1 MKNKLVSVVLAAVV
15 SFGVLA
21 GAPAQAA
28 SPKAGAACS
37 KAGITKVVKA
47 GAKSTKFT
55 CVKSGKKLS
64 WNRGVV
70 TIAKPKVA
78 PTPAATA
85 ISVITLDNLDAIWTS
100 KVALSKIQEKL
111 AKLPETIFEP
121 EIIKSPTTKSAEVE
135 LELKLLKPAIKLF
148 QKEFLPTKFQVVMFT
163 NEDAQWAKQAL
174 STYGGNFPFDL
185 GEEITKRSSGN
196 KRCNFA
202 FATMTPNR
210 LPIYYECTDT
220 RQLRDPFSYQT
231 PPHEYFH
238 LVHQALAPVRLPVW
252 LTEGSA
258 SFFGEML
265 GYRSFTNT
273 AERKL
278 QQGFNTGYDFDP
290 DNLGFDPK
298 RFETWLRTAKPAEV
312 SNIFKILETEPTRA
326 RRFYAEYALG
336 SWATEALV
344 AVYGVDGFMKLWPLL
359 GSGQSFE
366 VAFKNTFGLTPDEFY
381 VKLTPYLNS
390 RVHPRL

>member
-1 MKNKLVSVVLAAVV
+1 MRIKLVSVVLTAVV
-15 SFGVLA
+15 SFSVLA

-28 SPKAGAACS
+28 TPKAGAACS
-37 KAGITKVVKA
+37 KTGIIQVVKS

-64 WNRGVV
+64 WNKGVV
-70 TIAKPKVA
+70 TVAKPKATPVPA
-78 PTPAATA
+78 PTA
-85 ISVITLDNLDAIWTS
+85 IPVITLDNLDAAWTS

-111 AKLPETIFEP
+111 ATLPETNFEP
-121 EIIKSPTTKSAEVE
+121 EIITSPTTKSAEVE

-148 QKEFLPTKFQVVMFT
+148 QKEFLPAKFQVVMFT
-163 NEDAQWAKQAL
+163 NEDGQWAKQAL
-174 STYGGNFPFDL
+174 TSYGGSFPFDL
-185 GEEITKRSSGN
+185 GEEIARRSSGN

-202 FATMTPNR
+202 FATVAPNR
-210 LPIYYECTDT
+210 MPIYYECTDT
-220 RQLRDPFSYQT
+220 RQLRDGFSYQT

-265 GYRSFTNT
+265 GYGGFANT

-290 DNLGFDPK
+290 DGLGFDPK
-298 RFETWLRTAKPAEV
+298 RFENWLRTAKSAEV

-359 GSGQSFE
+359 GSGQSFDM
-366 VAFKNTFGLTPDEFY
+366 AFKNTFGLTPDEFY

-390 RVHPRL
+390 RVNPKL